1 MASAPL
7 PSAGI
12 WTAPDEAP
20 ADAERRDPLRSE
32 GGRAFVMVCAWGD
45 PEQPADRRCKRASG
59 IEDTDRYAYQAEAAH
74 VESPCLGVTG
84 KARMRDLG
92 PEYARLD
99 DDAFTP
105 RYRARCY
112 CGTVCYEVCADPL
125 DAKIC
130 PCRTCHAFR
139 FGRQKLH
146 EDVKCPFAP

>member
-1 MASAPL
+1 MATLRSLL
-7 PSAGI
+7 PGI
-12 WTAPDEAP
+12 WPAPP

-32 GGRAFVMVCAWGD
+32 GGRAFVMV
-45 PEQPADRRCKRASG
+45 SG
-59 IEDTDRYAYQAEAAH
+59 IEDTDRYAYQAAAEATH

-130 PCRTCHAFR
+130 HCRTCHAFR

-146 EDVKCPFAP
+146 EDVKCPFDP